1 MTRVVV
7 MKNNNTYLVED
18 ENFPFMHQNRLS
30 YHFVIL
36 SEETDENG
44 NPKKS
49 FLSVAAEDISE
60 IISPFSEEEYNK
72 LVESKNMA
80 ISFLQEQYKEQEQE
94 GNINNHNNRDYV

>member
-1 MTRVVV
+1 MTRVIV

-30 YHFVIL
+30 YHFVVL

-44 NPKKS
+44 DPKKS

-60 IISPFSEEEYNK
+60 IISPFSEEEYRK
-72 LVESKNMA
+72 LIESKEMA
-80 ISFLQEQYKEQEQE
+80 ISFLQEQYKEQE
-94 GNINNHNNRDYV
+94 GNINNHNNDKDYV